1 MKFPKLVVSSF
12 LGLYSS
18 TSLSSSVTH
27 ISAFTPSFH
36 QGTFVSKSSKSSYS
50 YSKPHHIPIHHH
62 ESTVPLR
69 QQNDDVESE
78 DVSYDDLSS
87 WIVVEL
93 KDELKKQQLK
103 VTGKKDE
110 LIQRLLESREQQG
123 LEEEDETVAT
133 VEEKQQEQYQQQSF
147 SELNLIDLLQTSIAL
162 QGWEEPTPIQQ
173 LVIPTIL
180 QHFNDDSN
188 NDAGGTG
195 SSSSSLWAEAP
206 TGSGKTGAFALPLIQ
221 LTLEERKKERNKRL
235 SNRNSTS
242 NSNQSQ
248 KRHQRHL
255 GSNRA
260 SETNNNN
267 NNINDNENNNNSGV
281 TSLILCPTREL
292 AYQIGGVIE
301 ELIEAM
307 ASKTKNIRD
316 VLDVAVITGGV
327 PMEPQIEL
335 LATKKM
341 SEQNIDIIV
350 ATPGRLA
357 DVLKRHEKTQDDVTS
372 SDRELEKRL
381 LAALDGVGD
390 GGGNKKEVS
399 LSLAKLDALKINE
412 SIANQDDGGRSAIY
426 DMLSNVKYLVLDE
439 ADRLLS
445 PGFKTEMDEV
455 LSLLPRAKT
464 IRVDDEYGDEPTYIS
479 TTQMKSLLFS
489 ATFPEQ
495 IQPRVE
501 QVLRRLNG
509 RGAPPPIRLSCA
521 LAGMNQADD
530 NEGEEASMRQR
541 KRMERTTQPQAILE
555 GPAST
560 ISLRT
565 IRIEERDRT
574 QALRRIINEYG
585 EEEWDRVLV
594 FVSTRYA
601 SEHVARKLR
610 RYNIQASELHGKLD
624 QDARIRRL
632 EDFKR
637 GKTRVLIATDLASRG
652 LDVVGLPAVVNYDLP
667 RSTADFTHRIGR
679 TGRAGKKG
687 IAVSFVTPTNEH
699 FFDLIEKRH
708 LQGSMVVDREILKG
722 FEPNEDRWKVK
733 SGAATIELE
742 GVEHTKGGLTHDR
755 MFGGVKGRGKS
766 KKDKLR
772 EKAAKKAA
780 KEAAKQK

>member
-18 TSLSSSVTH
+18 SSLSSSVTH
-27 ISAFTPSFH
+27 ISAFTPSSFH
-36 QGTFVSKSSKSSYS
+36 QGTFVSKKSSYS
-50 YSKPHHIPIHHH
+50 YSNPDHIHSHHH
-62 ESTVPLR
+62 ESTFPLR

-87 WIVVEL
+87 WTVVEL

-103 VTGKKDE
+103 VSGKKDE
-110 LIQRLLESREQQG
+110 LIQRLLESKEQQG
-123 LEEEDETVAT
+123 LVEEEDETVAT
-133 VEEKQQEQYQQQSF
+133 VVEEKQQEQYQRQSF

-173 LVIPTIL
+173 LAIPTIL

-188 NDAGGTG
+188 NDAGGAG

-221 LTLEERKKERNKRL
+221 LTLEERKRERNKRL
-235 SNRNSTS
+235 SNRNSSS

-255 GSNRA
+255 GSNNRA
-260 SETNNNN
+260 SETKNN
-267 NNINDNENNNNSGV
+267 NNINDNNNNNNNSGV

-341 SEQNIDIIV
+341 SEQSIDIIV

-357 DVLKRHEKTQDDVTS
+357 DVLKRHEKTEDDVTF

-381 LAALDGVGD
+381 LAALDDVGD

-521 LAGMNQADD
+521 LAGMSQADD
-530 NEGEEASMRQR
+530 DEGEEASMRQR

-708 LQGSMVVDREILKG
+708 LQGSMVVNREVLKG

-733 SGAATIELE
+733 SGATSIELE
-742 GVEHTKGGLTHDR
+742 GVEHTKGGLAHDR
-755 MFGGVKGRGKS
+755 MFGGVKGRRKS

-780 KEAAKQK
+780 KQN